1 MITEK
6 SLSVLMQIQPT
17 IVHFS
22 KMLASVLQ
30 LDVEIVDDK
39 LTRIAG
45 TGLFNQH
52 LGHRL
57 TNNSQLLRYVLETKK
72 EKIVTH
78 SCFDPLCLNC
88 EDKDNCKEKAFI
100 GTPIIFQ
107 DRCIGVISL
116 VAVTSEQQERIRDN
130 IHDFSDYVQHISNI
144 FVAKLLDEQE
154 GRSGAQK
161 VLLSLI
167 EFMDQGVLILDDS
180 NHLKFANPHAL
191 KILHIPYEKISGK
204 IVTIRPLTY
213 FKSLNSGHLQ
223 HIVSYDGES
232 NIIIGQ
238 LHVVN
243 GCQMFLM
250 AFHQSHAAIDMSEAR
265 AGENGL
271 FIEHL
276 VGKSEP
282 VRQLKHLISRVAPS
296 PSSIL
301 ITGESG
307 TGKEV
312 VARAIHK
319 LSNRSEKPFIAINC
333 AAIPEQLLES
343 ELFGYV
349 KGAFTGA
356 SANGKQGLIQAA
368 DQGTLFLDEIG
379 DMPLLVQA
387 KLLRAIES
395 REVQPIGSSRTI
407 PVDIRIVS
415 ATNQNLEQFVSE
427 GKFREDLY
435 YRLNVI
441 PIALPPLRERYGDVE
456 LLVHHFLN
464 VHTKRLGLV
473 YPGISDEVMAV
484 INAWPWPG
492 NLRELSNLME
502 YLVNVVPPGEVIDIS
517 LLPPNFA
524 KHAGQAINAPVLPGQ
539 IGGEAYQSDITIPVK
554 TIPVKSVPI
563 HANPPLPADDQ
574 SLHGETMLEEMEK
587 QMIRE
592 ALQRYDNKRQ
602 AAEELGIGIAT
613 LYRKIKKY
621 ELSAD

>member
-1 MITEK
+1 M
-6 SLSVLMQIQPT
+6 
-17 IVHFS
+17 
-22 KMLASVLQ
+22 
-30 LDVEIVDDK
+30 
-39 LTRIAG
+39 
-45 TGLFNQH
+45 
-52 LGHRL
+52 
-57 TNNSQLLRYVLETKK
+57 
-72 EKIVTH
+72 
-78 SCFDPLCLNC
+78 
-88 EDKDNCKEKAFI
+88 
-100 GTPIIFQ
+100 
-107 DRCIGVISL
+107 
-116 VAVTSEQQERIRDN
+116 
-130 IHDFSDYVQHISNI
+130 QHISNI

-154 GRSGAQK
+154 GRNAAQK

-167 EFMDQGVLILDDS
+167 EFMDQGVLILDEA

-191 KILHIPYEKISGK
+191 KILNVPHEKISGK
-204 IVTIRPLTY
+204 TIAIRPLTY
-213 FKSLNSGHLQ
+213 FKSLNRGHLQ
-223 HIVSYDGES
+223 HIVSWEGES

-250 AFHQSHAAIDMSEAR
+250 AFHQSHAAIDMNEVR
-265 AGENGL
+265 RDENGL
-271 FIEHL
+271 LIEHL
-276 VGKSEP
+276 VGESEP
-282 VRQLKHLISRVAPS
+282 IRQLKHLISRVAPS

-301 ITGESG
+301 VTGESG

-368 DQGTLFLDEIG
+368 DKGTLFLDEIG
-379 DMPLLVQA
+379 DMPLIVQA

-441 PIALPPLRERYGDVE
+441 PIALPPLRERHGDVE

-464 VHTKRLGLV
+464 VHTRRLGLV

-492 NLRELSNLME
+492 NLRELSNLVE

-524 KHAGQAINAPVLPGQ
+524 RHAAQMISGTAAPVQ
-539 IGGEAYQSDITIPVK
+539 NTRDIHRSEITIPVR
-554 TIPVKSVPI
+554 SVP
-563 HANPPLPADDQ
+563 AAAADEDPA
-574 SLHGETMLEEMEK
+574 LHGETMLEEMEK

-621 ELSAD
+621 ELSAR

>member
-6 SLSVLMQIQPT
+6 SPSVLMQIQPT

-57 TNNSQLLRYVLETKK
+57 TNNSQLLRYVLDTKK

-88 EDKDNCKEKAFI
+88 ADKDNCKEKAFI

-154 GRSGAQK
+154 GRNAAQK

-167 EFMDQGVLILDDS
+167 EFMDQGVLILDEA

-191 KILHIPYEKISGK
+191 KILNVPHEKISGK
-204 IVTIRPLTY
+204 TIAIRPLTY
-213 FKSLNSGHLQ
+213 FKSLNRGHLQ
-223 HIVSYDGES
+223 HIVSWEGES

-250 AFHQSHAAIDMSEAR
+250 AFHQSHAAIDMNEVR
-265 AGENGL
+265 RDENGL
-271 FIEHL
+271 LIEHL
-276 VGKSEP
+276 VGESEP
-282 VRQLKHLISRVAPS
+282 IRQLKHLISRVAPS

-301 ITGESG
+301 VTGESG

-368 DQGTLFLDEIG
+368 DKGTLFLDEIG
-379 DMPLLVQA
+379 DMPLDLQP
-387 KLLRAIES
+387 KLLRVLQEREIE
-395 REVQPIGSSRTI
+395 RIGGNKVI
-407 PVDIRIVS
+407 PVDVRLIA
-415 ATNQNLEQFVSE
+415 ATNRNLKSMTDERE
-427 GKFREDLY
+427 FREDLY
-435 YRLNVI
+435 YRLNVF
-441 PIALPPLRERYGDVE
+441 PIWIPPLRERPEDIP
-456 LLVHHFLN
+456 LLATYFTQKIARRMNRNIDCIPRDALEQLS
-464 VHTKRLGLV
+464 R
-473 YPGISDEVMAV
+473 Y
-484 INAWPWPG
+484 PWPG
-492 NLRELSNLME
+492 NVRELE
-502 YLVNVVPPGEVIDIS
+502 NVIERAVILTRGNTLNIQLHELNIPKHSRLKTALETPSS
-517 LLPPNFA
+517 LEKRMQTAAPENDDEERDRIIAALKATNGVV
-524 KHAGQAINAPVLPGQ
+524 AGARGAATRLGLKRTTLL
-539 IGGEAYQSDITIPVK
+539 SR
-554 TIPVKSVPI
+554 
-563 HANPPLPADDQ
+563 
-574 SLHGETMLEEMEK
+574 M
-587 QMIRE
+587 
-592 ALQRYDNKRQ
+592 QR
-602 AAEELGIGIAT
+602 LGISVQDIF
-613 LYRKIKKY
+613 
-621 ELSAD
+621 EEDNH